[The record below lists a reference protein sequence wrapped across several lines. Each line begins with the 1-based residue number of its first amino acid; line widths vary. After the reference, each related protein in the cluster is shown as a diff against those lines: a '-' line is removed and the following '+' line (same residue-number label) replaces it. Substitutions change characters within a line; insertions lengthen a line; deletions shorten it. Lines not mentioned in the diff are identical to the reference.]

1 MGMKRFG
8 DIKGFTFFEVV
19 LIIVITAVLSYTLFI
34 KSTDFYTIKLD
45 SAARKL
51 ASDMRFA
58 QQLAMT
64 RQVRNGVVFNWTVAC
79 PPVAANHTYTVFE
92 EKGACPTVDT
102 PARNPSGGG
111 NLTVDYNTDA
121 QFKGVTITSPSF
133 CVGATCTETLEFDA
147 QGAPTDVAGTQLDS
161 GSVMLNYPG
170 ATSKTITV
178 TPSTGKV
185 SY

>member
-1 MGMKRFG
+1 MRGFRNS
-8 DIKGFTFFEVV
+8 DGFTLTEVI
-19 LIIVITAVLSYTLFI
+19 IIVVILSVLAGVMFI

-64 RQVRNGVVFNWTVAC
+64 RQVRNGVVFNLTVAC
-79 PPVAANHTYTVFE
+79 PPAVATHTYTVFE

-102 PARNPSGGG
+102 PARNPAGGG

-121 QFKGVTITSPSF
+121 QFKGVTITGPSF
-133 CVGATCTETLEFDA
+133 CVGAVCTETLEFNAEGAATDA
-147 QGAPTDVAGTQLDS
+147 AGTQLNS
-161 GSVMLNYPG
+161 GSVTLNYPG

-178 TPSTGKV
+178 TPSTGKI

>member
-1 MGMKRFG
+1 MKRFG
-8 DIKGFTFFEVV
+8 DVKGFTFYEVV
-19 LIIVITAVLSYTLFI
+19 LILVITAVLAFTVFI
-34 KSTDFYTIKLD
+34 KSPDFYTIKLD

-51 ASDMRFA
+51 ASDIRFA

-64 RQVRNGVVFNWTVAC
+64 RQVRNGVVFNLTVAC
-79 PPVAANHTYTVFE
+79 PPAVATHTYTVFE
-92 EKGACPTVDT
+92 EKGVCPTVDT
-102 PARNPSGGG
+102 PARNPAGGG

-133 CVGATCTETLEFDA
+133 CVGATCTETLEFNAEGAATDA
-147 QGAPTDVAGTQLDS
+147 AGTQLNS
-161 GSVMLNYPG
+161 GSVTLNYPG

-178 TPSTGKV
+178 TPSTGKI